1 MAGGTTSSSS
11 VLAEA
16 VVLLAV
22 ILLALGGIWYGAS
35 TESLQRMW
43 HDLTGRPAGPMSFRF
58 ILQPIM
64 ATVAAIGDGLND
76 ARLGRSPYFWTVL
89 SNPTKRGARLQEG
102 LVSTARIILLG
113 LGMDAIYQ
121 MKVFGTFYPVEA
133 LIVALVLA
141 FVPYLL
147 IRGPVERLA
156 SRWMQHSSTGS
167 AT

>member
-16 VVLLAV
+16 VMLLAV
-22 ILLALGGIWYGAS
+22 ILLALGAIWYGGS

-58 ILQPIM
+58 VLQPIM

-76 ARLGRSPYFWTVL
+76 ARLGRSPYFWVIL
-89 SNPTKRGARLQEG
+89 HTKERRADRLREG
-102 LVSTARIILLG
+102 LTSTARIILLG

-121 MKVFGTFYPVEA
+121 MKVFDTFYPVEA
-133 LIVALVLA
+133 LIIALVLA

-156 SRWMQHSSTGS
+156 SRWIQHSSTGS